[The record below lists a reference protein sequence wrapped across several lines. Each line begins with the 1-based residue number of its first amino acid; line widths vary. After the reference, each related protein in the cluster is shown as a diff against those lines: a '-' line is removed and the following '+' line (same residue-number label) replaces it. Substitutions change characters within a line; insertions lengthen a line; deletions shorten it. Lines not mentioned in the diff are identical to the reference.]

1 MENENLIEGQ
11 PEPAI
16 EKVTLKEIEEEN
28 NKLSPEDQQLSDEL
42 ANAVLAMN
50 EEELQKAIAFIKKKL
65 EILKNRK

>member
-1 MENENLIEGQ
+1 MENENLVEGQ
-11 PEPAI
+11 PEPVI

>member
-11 PEPAI
+11 PEPVI